1 MINVSDALNTEK
13 DSIQAHSHF
22 HSFNDPGHQ
31 HSYVDKYPTMNTG
44 EDGYWGPVTRYSDQ
58 IADRYDKSHTSTS
71 YSRKTDITMSVNGV
85 SNARTSFETKPKN
98 MNVVYIMKVC

>member
-1 MINVSDALNTEK
+1 MKVTEE
-13 DSIQAHSHF
+13 DSIQAHSHS

-31 HSYVDKYPTMNTG
+31 HSYVDKYPNLLAKGSG
-44 EDGYWGPVTRYSDQ
+44 EDGHWGPGTNNDQ
-58 IADRYDKSHTSTS
+58 LADRYDKSHYATA
-71 YSRKTDITMSVNGV
+71 YSRKTGITMSVNGV